1 MVIEEILNDRL
12 VRHYSNNGMM
22 IKQVETGIEYA
33 DAVDVIPC
41 RYTYEETETPIETT
55 EEDIRAEN
63 ADMKSALN
71 VLGVK

>member
-71 VLGVK
+71 VLVVE